1 MNTKPLIALIAGLIG
16 LMLVAAAQENAASR
30 AAQYETSIRSA
41 TNIVFRQWV
50 SPSMLDT
57 NEATWTN
64 GPVVQQFT
72 VNDSA
77 EAKRLTSS
85 VRLGAEGHNG
95 SDFLLQAEFQGPSG
109 TIQIQFSKRYF
120 VVIEPPSSKDYN
132 DDHTYDMPKEFYE
145 QFQQAAARHHWETV
159 KKQAFYK

>member
-109 TIQIQFSKRYF
+109 TIQIQFS
-120 VVIEPPSSKDYN
+120 
-132 DDHTYDMPKEFYE
+132 
-145 QFQQAAARHHWETV
+145 
-159 KKQAFYK
+159 